1 MGLSNALSQQE
12 GLTSEANN
20 MNQFIA
26 EQNNS
31 AMADYHSRI
40 SGMKTGDTHENEFQ
54 LSKIGAYGIDGANK
68 ISEYH
73 KAVKEGKIVKGI
85 GGSKVFQGLNKL
97 SKGDTS
103 DFTSQGG
110 TLIKPDD
117 PSLKGVNTAQDS
129 LGDATSEEM
138 GGKLLIENEGSVGK
152 QLGKG
157 QDFVENNYEKPTT
170 SKILGVSGK
179 GESFIEQAT
188 REGTGEILRTPA
200 MTGATNV
207 EKALSGVEGSI
218 EGGSNMVKTF
228 AKAGGGL
235 SKAVGGLAKASGGLM
250 SVAML
255 GDDIY
260 NQVTNKEFFTG
271 DNAGEKIGNF
281 ANEVGS
287 VMDIAGAGTGDPFLV
302 MAGVGVGAVGSV
314 ISEVGSLFANKKKET
329 EAEKSFKPVAVQEV
343 ASQNIVGSGRVA
355 ESSSSTLKQQSY

>member
-1 MGLSNALSQQE
+1 MDSMGLSNALSQQE

-31 AMADYHSRI
+31 AMADYHSQI
-40 SGMKTGDTHENEFQ
+40 AGIKGTDTHETEFQ
-54 LSKIGAYGIDGANK
+54 LSKIGAYGLDGANK
-68 ISEYH
+68 MTAYH
-73 KAVKEGKIVKGI
+73 KAVEDGKIVKGI
-85 GGSKVFQGLNKL
+85 GGSKVIQGIGKIG
-97 SKGDTS
+97 KGDFS
-103 DFTSQGG
+103 DFKGKG
-110 TLIKPDD
+110 TTLSPDD
-117 PSLKGVNTAQDS
+117 PSLKGVTTAQDS
-129 LGDATSEEM
+129 LGDATAEEM
-138 GGKLLIENEGSVGK
+138 GGKMLKDNEGIADDWIGI
-152 QLGKG
+152 
-157 QDFVENNYEKPTT
+157 DNETHVERPTT
-170 SKILGVSGK
+170 SKILGASGK
-179 GESFIEQAT
+179 GESFMEQAT
-188 REGTGEILRTPA
+188 RERTGEILKTPA
-200 MTGATNV
+200 MKGATNV
-207 EKALSGVEGSI
+207 EKALSGVEGTM
-218 EGGSNMVKTF
+218 EGGSNLVKGF

-314 ISEVGSLFANKKKET
+314 ISEVGSLFSHKKKEDD
-329 EAEKSFKPVAVQEV
+329 AEKQDKPVAVQEV